1 MKIKFVCLIFNDSVF
16 EVTKLFEL
24 ILHSFSH
31 AFEDVVKAA
40 PILLAVYALLYWIE
54 NKLRSTPALLERAA
68 EFGPVVGAVAGLI
81 PQCGFSAA
89 ASALFLDGFLAPAT
103 LVAVFLATSDEAI
116 PVLLAD
122 GALAETGLLL
132 ASKFVLAVAGGY
144 ALKLLMHR
152 KKGANQNYEIELEME
167 GCGCGCS
174 GPFEGI
180 VLRTLRILVILL
192 LFCAA
197 TDLAIELIGT
207 ERMSALLLSGSLL
220 QPIICACVGLIPSCA
235 VSVLLAELYLSGA
248 IGFGGLIAGLSTG
261 AGFGYMVLFSSEEGR
276 KRALPFVGATWVFAA
291 IGGIVCQLLFG

>member
-1 MKIKFVCLIFNDSVF
+1 MR
-16 EVTKLFEL
+16 
-24 ILHSFSH
+24 
-31 AFEDVVKAA
+31 AA
-40 PILLAVYALLYWIE
+40 
-54 NKLRSTPALLERAA
+54 PALLEKAQKV
-68 EFGPVVGAVAGLI
+68 GPVIGGLAGSV

-89 ASALFLDGFLAPAT
+89 ASALFAEGFLHPAT
-103 LVAVFLATSDEAI
+103 LVAVFLATADEAI

-207 ERMSALLLSGSLL
+207 ERMSALLLNGSLL
-220 QPIICACVGLIPSCA
+220 QPIICACVGLIQMM
-235 VSVLLAELYLSGA
+235 G
-248 IGFGGLIAGLSTG
+248 
-261 AGFGYMVLFSSEEGR
+261 
-276 KRALPFVGATWVFAA
+276 
-291 IGGIVCQLLFG
+291 

>member
-1 MKIKFVCLIFNDSVF
+1 MI
-16 EVTKLFEL
+16 
-24 ILHSFSH
+24 
-31 AFEDVVKAA
+31 KAA

-68 EFGPVVGAVAGLI
+68 EFGPVVGAIAGLI

-132 ASKFVLAVAGGY
+132 VSKFVLAVAGGY
-144 ALKLLMHR
+144 ALKLLMLR

-207 ERMSALLLSGSLL
+207 ERMSALLLNGSLL

-291 IGGIVCQLLFG
+291 IGGIICQLLFG